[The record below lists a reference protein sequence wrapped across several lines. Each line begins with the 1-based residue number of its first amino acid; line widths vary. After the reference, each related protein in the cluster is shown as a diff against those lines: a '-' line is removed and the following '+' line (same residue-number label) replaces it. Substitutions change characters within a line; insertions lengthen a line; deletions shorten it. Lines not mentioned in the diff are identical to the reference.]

1 MTKIDVGIGTSSSKV
16 ILIGEHSVVYGQP
29 AIAMP
34 VPAARAVTE
43 TTGCQGAIQLHC
55 AFYDGILSES
65 PDKIAGLK
73 KIIPVTLQVL
83 HKPEENIAV
92 SIDSTIPVE
101 RGMGSSAAIAISVVR
116 SLFDYFKTP
125 LDQKTLLR
133 LVGISEKCCHG
144 NPSGLDA
151 TAASGSRPIYFTREK
166 GPEWI
171 KQTLR
176 SCLVIADTGI
186 KGETKKA
193 VAALKQRWTQG
204 LSVQSKIEK
213 LGFLASHARKALESA
228 KEEQFGRILLDAHH
242 LLRELGV
249 SHPFVDQ
256 LVHIAMT
263 GGAIGAKMTGGGCGG
278 CMIALAPNEHTAKHL
293 AAKLMRAGAHQ
304 TWIQPFGD
312 EMSA

>member
-1 MTKIDVGIGTSSSKV
+1 MKKIDAGIGTSSSKV

-34 VPAARAVTE
+34 VPAARTVTE
-43 TTGCQGAIQLHC
+43 TTSCHGAIQLHC
-55 AFYDGILSES
+55 VFYDGILSEG

-73 KIIPVTLQVL
+73 KMIPATLKVL
-83 HKPEENIAV
+83 HQPDENLAL

-101 RGMGSSAAIAISVVR
+101 RGMGSSAATAISVVR

-133 LVGISEKCCHG
+133 LVAVSEKCCHG

-151 TAASGSRPIYFTREK
+151 AAASSSRPIYFTREK
-166 GPEWI
+166 GFDWI

-176 SCLVIADTGI
+176 SCLVIADTGL

-193 VAALKQRWTQG
+193 VAVMKQRLTQG
-204 LSVQSKIEK
+204 SSVRSQIEK
-213 LGFLASHARKALESA
+213 LGVLALHARDALESA
-228 KEEQFGRILLDAHH
+228 KEEQFGHILLDAHH
-242 LLRELGV
+242 LLRGLGV
-249 SHPFVDQ
+249 SHPFLDH
-256 LVHIAMT
+256 LVHTAMT

-278 CMIALAPNEHTAKHL
+278 CMIALVHDEQRAKHL
-293 AAKLMRAGAHQ
+293 ADKLMHAGALQ
-304 TWIQPFGD
+304 TWIQPFDG
-312 EMSA
+312 